1 MFEVFINIFL
11 LTALLWVGGGLFVSV
26 AVFVAGITGLMDD

>member
-1 MFEVFINIFL
+1 MFEALINIFL
-11 LTALLWVGGGLFVSV
+11 LASLLWVGGGLFVAV